1 MRPTIGQILRGF
13 NFAFTLT
20 TPILPRYFIDRKRQ
34 TLHRIPV
41 PSAGIYFTLNDGA
54 LASFL
59 PFADVVVL
67 ATPGR
72 KEGGRNM
79 QPRKLFTPL
88 CFSASAV
95 SSVDA
100 AAI

>member
-59 PFADVVVL
+59 PFEDIAVL

-72 KEGGRNM
+72 KAGGRN
-79 QPRKLFTPL
+79 TAEHA
-88 CFSASAV
+88 AS
-95 SSVDA
+95 
-100 AAI
+100 